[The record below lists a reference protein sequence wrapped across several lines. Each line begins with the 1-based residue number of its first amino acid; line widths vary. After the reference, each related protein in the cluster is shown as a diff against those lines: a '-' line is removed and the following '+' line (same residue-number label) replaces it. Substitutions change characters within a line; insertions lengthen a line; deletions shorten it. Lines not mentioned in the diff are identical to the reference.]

1 MRALLRRPSLL
12 TKFSVLSLLVIVALG
27 IGVGRMLQDR
37 IERRALLESTK
48 LAETMTTLGMQPI
61 LLPGDLAA
69 GQGDDHLSSLD
80 EQLKLR
86 DLDELGILRLKVFNS
101 DGVIVY
107 SDERSIVGE
116 MHADSP
122 GVRRAL
128 AGEIGSKLTHGTFDT
143 GEGQRALE
151 VYVPL
156 RLGGEGAPD
165 GVVEIYLPYEQVAA
179 AIAEDSR
186 RLYLLLAGGLLLLYA
201 TLFRIVAVASR
212 RLRHQALHD
221 DLTDLPNRT
230 LLYDRME
237 AALTAAD
244 RNGEPAALLLVDLD
258 RFKEVN
264 DTLGHDTGDRLLEE
278 VAARLQGVVRRG
290 DTLARLGGDE
300 FAVLLRGLP
309 DRGMAAE
316 LAGRLQEAIGRPFML
331 NGVSAVLD
339 ASIGIAHCPE
349 HGTDVHTLVQRAD
362 VAMYD
367 AKRSRTSIET
377 YSSERDP
384 YSAERLQLLGE
395 LRSAIG
401 NDELVLHYQPKV
413 DVGTQRVI
421 GVEAL
426 VRWQHPVHG
435 LLGPVEFVPLA
446 ERTGAI
452 GDLTR
457 WVLDNALAQARVW
470 RDAGQD
476 LTMAVNL
483 AAANI
488 ADATLP
494 DAVAA
499 LLERHGV
506 PGELL
511 ECEISEHTVM
521 ADPRRAMAILERL
534 RGLGVKLSL
543 DDFGTGHSSLS
554 YLKRLPLDE
563 VKIDRSFVMGMT
575 DDDNDAAIVRTTID
589 LARNLGLEVV
599 AEGVESQQILNDLS
613 ALSCDVAQGF
623 FLSRPLPAAELD
635 GWLAALG
642 YAVSVSL
649 RGPARKPS
657 SSSGSS

>member
-27 IGVGRMLQDR
+27 FGVGSVLQER
-37 IERRALLESTK
+37 IERRALLEATK
-48 LAETMTTLGMQPI
+48 LAEAITKLGVQPI

-69 GQGDDHLSSLD
+69 GQNEAHLDALD

-86 DLDELGILRLKVFNS
+86 DFDTLGIRRLKVFNA

-116 MHADSP
+116 AHPEAP
-122 GVRRAL
+122 AIRAAL
-128 AGEIGSKLTHGTFDT
+128 AGDTRRSVKETNFDD
-143 GEGQRALE
+143 GGGPRSLE

-156 RLGGEGAPD
+156 HVGGVSVPS
-165 GVVEIYLPYEQVAA
+165 GVVEVYLPYEPVAT

-186 RLYLLLAGGLLLLYA
+186 RLYLLLAGGLVLLYA

-221 DLTDLPNRT
+221 DLTDLPNRA
-230 LLYDRME
+230 LLYERME
-237 AALTAAD
+237 AALAAAE
-244 RNGEPAALLLVDLD
+244 RSGEPAALLLVDLD

-316 LAGRLQEAIGRPFML
+316 LAGRLQEAIARPFML
-331 NGVSAVLD
+331 DEVVAVLD

-377 YSSERDP
+377 YSPERDP
-384 YSAERLQLLGE
+384 YSAERLKLLGE
-395 LRSAIG
+395 LRTAIG
-401 NDELVLHYQPKV
+401 AGELVLHYQPKV
-413 DVGTQRVI
+413 DVATQRVV

-435 LLGPVEFVPLA
+435 LLGPAEFVPLA

-452 GDLTR
+452 GELTR
-457 WVLDNALAQARVW
+457 WVLDSALAQARVW
-470 RDAGQD
+470 RDAGLD

-506 PGELL
+506 PGDRL

-589 LARNLGLEVV
+589 LARNLGLDVV
-599 AEGVESQQILNDLS
+599 AEGVETETILRNLS
-613 ALSCDVAQGF
+613 ELSCDVAQGF
-623 FLSRPLPAAELD
+623 FLSRPLPAADLD
-635 GWLAALG
+635 GWLFERSATRSA
-642 YAVSVSL
+642 
-649 RGPARKPS
+649 
-657 SSSGSS
+657 

>member
-1 MRALLRRPSLL
+1 MRRPSLL

-27 IGVGRMLQDR
+27 IGVGLMLQER

-69 GQGDDHLSSLD
+69 GQNEAHLDSLD

-86 DLDELGILRLKVFNS
+86 DLDQLGILRLKVFND

-107 SDERSIVGE
+107 SDERKIVGE
-116 MHADSP
+116 AHPDSP

-128 AGEIGSKLTHGTFDT
+128 SGRIGSKLTHGTFDD
-143 GEGQRALE
+143 GRGQRALE

-156 RLGGEGAPD
+156 RLGGDGAVD
-165 GVVEIYLPYEQVAA
+165 GVVEIYLPYEPVAA
-179 AIAEDSR
+179 AISEDSR
-186 RLYLLLAGGLLLLYA
+186 RLAVLLAGGLLLLYA

-221 DLTDLPNRT
+221 DLTNLPNRT

-237 AALTAAD
+237 AALTAAE
-244 RNGEPAALLLVDLD
+244 RSGEPAALLLVDLD

-331 NGVSAVLD
+331 NGVAAVLD

-384 YSAERLQLLGE
+384 YSSERLQLLGE
-395 LRSAIG
+395 LRAAIG
-401 NDELVLHYQPKV
+401 NGELVLHYQPKV
-413 DVGTQRVI
+413 DVGTQRVL

-435 LLGPVEFVPLA
+435 LLAPTEFVPLA

-457 WVLDNALAQARVW
+457 WVLDNALAQARAW

-483 AAANI
+483 AAPNI

-506 PGELL
+506 PGDRL

-575 DDDNDAAIVRTTID
+575 VDDNDAAIVRTTID
-589 LARNLGLEVV
+589 LARNLGLDVV
-599 AEGVESQQILNDLS
+599 AEGVESQEILNDLS

-623 FLSRPLPAAELD
+623 FLSRPLPAADLD
-635 GWLAALG
+635 SWLAERAG
-642 YAVSVSL
+642 AT
-649 RGPARKPS
+649 PS
-657 SSSGSS
+657 A

>member
-1 MRALLRRPSLL
+1 M
-12 TKFSVLSLLVIVALG
+12 
-27 IGVGRMLQDR
+27 
-37 IERRALLESTK
+37 
-48 LAETMTTLGMQPI
+48 
-61 LLPGDLAA
+61 
-69 GQGDDHLSSLD
+69 
-80 EQLKLR
+80 
-86 DLDELGILRLKVFNS
+86 
-101 DGVIVY
+101 
-107 SDERSIVGE
+107 
-116 MHADSP
+116 
-122 GVRRAL
+122 
-128 AGEIGSKLTHGTFDT
+128 
-143 GEGQRALE
+143 
-151 VYVPL
+151 
-156 RLGGEGAPD
+156 
-165 GVVEIYLPYEQVAA
+165 AA

-186 RLYLLLAGGLLLLYA
+186 RLYLLLALGFVLLYA

-221 DLTDLPNRT
+221 DLTDLPNRA

-237 AALTAAD
+237 AALTAAE
-244 RNGEPAALLLVDLD
+244 RSGEPAALLLVDLD

-264 DTLGHDTGDRLLEE
+264 DTLGHDSGDRLLEE

-316 LAGRLQEAIGRPFML
+316 LAGRLQDAIARPFLL

-377 YSSERDP
+377 YSPDRDP
-384 YSAERLQLLGE
+384 YSSERLQLLGE
-395 LRSAIG
+395 LRAAIG
-401 NDELVLHYQPKV
+401 AGELVLHYQPKV
-413 DVGTQRVI
+413 DVATQRVI

-470 RDAGQD
+470 RDAGLD

-483 AAANI
+483 AAPNI

-494 DAVAA
+494 DAVAE

-506 PGELL
+506 PGDRL

-534 RGLGVKLSL
+534 RALGVRLSL

-613 ALSCDVAQGF
+613 APVLRRGAG
-623 FLSRPLPAAELD
+623 LLPLAPAAGRRARRLAGDARGDLRRQRELARPGAEAELEQPLLVGRADDRLAVDALERELAHAAALD
-635 GWLAALG
+635 GLHERLERRGQPLVVGLRQHLEALAAALDVEHG
-642 YAVSVSL
+642 LAAGEHDVGARLAGGRAVL
-649 RGPARKPS
+649 RAWAT
-657 SSSGSS
+657 

>member
-27 IGVGRMLQDR
+27 LGVGSVLHDR
-37 IERRALLESTK
+37 IERRALLEATQ
-48 LAETMTTLGMQPI
+48 LAETMTKLGLQPI
-61 LLPGDLAA
+61 LLPGDLVA
-69 GQGDDHLSSLD
+69 GKGEAHLDALD
-80 EQLKLR
+80 EQLRLR
-86 DLDELGILRLKVFNS
+86 DVDELGILRLKVFNA

-107 SDERSIVGE
+107 SDERAIVGE
-116 MHADSP
+116 AHPDSP
-122 GVRRAL
+122 GVRDAL
-128 AGEIGSKLTHGTFDT
+128 AGKVGRHLTYGTFDDGKGT
-143 GEGQRALE
+143 RALE
-151 VYVPL
+151 VYAPL
-156 RLGGEGAPD
+156 RLGGGDGPAD
-165 GVVEIYLPYEQVAA
+165 GVVEIYLPYAPVAA
-179 AIAEDSR
+179 AIAEDTK
-186 RLYLLLAGGLLLLYA
+186 RLILLLAGGLVLLYA
-201 TLFRIVAVASR
+201 VLFRIVAVASR

-230 LLYDRME
+230 LLYERME
-237 AALTAAD
+237 GALAAAE
-244 RNGEPAALLLVDLD
+244 RSGEPAALLLVDLD

-316 LAGRLQEAIGRPFML
+316 LAGRLQEAIARPFVL
-331 NGVSAVLD
+331 NGVAAVLD

-377 YSSERDP
+377 YSPARDP

-395 LRSAIG
+395 LRTAIG
-401 NDELVLHYQPKV
+401 NGELVLHYQPKV
-413 DVGTQRVI
+413 DVASQRVV

-426 VRWQHPVHG
+426 VRWQHPQRG
-435 LLGPVEFVPLA
+435 LLAPAEFVPLA

-457 WVLDNALAQARVW
+457 WVLDSALAQCRAW
-470 RDAGQD
+470 RDAGLD

-483 AAANI
+483 AAPNI
-488 ADATLP
+488 ADAALP

-499 LLERHGV
+499 LLEHHGV
-506 PGELL
+506 PGDRL

-554 YLKRLPLDE
+554 YLKQLPLDE

-575 DDDNDAAIVRTTID
+575 EDDNDAAIVRTTID

-599 AEGVESQQILNDLS
+599 AEGVESETILQNLSDL
-613 ALSCDVAQGF
+613 ACDVAQGF
-623 FLSRPLPAAELD
+623 YLSRPLPAAELD
-635 GWLAALG
+635 GWLADRVTQSA
-642 YAVSVSL
+642 
-649 RGPARKPS
+649 
-657 SSSGSS
+657 

>member
-12 TKFSVLSLLVIVALG
+12 TKFSLLSLLVIVALG
-27 IGVGRMLQDR
+27 IGVGAMLQER
-37 IERRALLESTK
+37 IERRALLEATK
-48 LAETMTTLGMQPI
+48 LAEAMTTLGIQPI

-69 GQGDDHLSSLD
+69 GQNEAHLDALD

-86 DLDELGILRLKVFNS
+86 DFDSLGIRRLKIFNA

-116 MHADSP
+116 AHPAAP
-122 GVRRAL
+122 AIRGAL
-128 AGEIGSKLTHGTFDT
+128 AGDVERSVKETDFSDGKGDHS
-143 GEGQRALE
+143 LE

-156 RLGGEGAPD
+156 RLGGASVPS
-165 GVVEIYLPYEQVAA
+165 GVVEVYLPYTPVAD
-179 AIAEDSR
+179 AIAEDTR
-186 RLYLLLAGGLLLLYA
+186 QLILLLAGGLLLLYA
-201 TLFRIVAVASR
+201 VLFRIVAVASR
-212 RLRHQALHD
+212 KLRHQALHD
-221 DLTDLPNRT
+221 DLTDLPNRA
-230 LLYDRME
+230 LLYERME
-237 AALTAAD
+237 AALAAAD

-316 LAGRLQEAIGRPFML
+316 LAGRLQDAIARPFML
-331 NGVSAVLD
+331 NGVAAVLD

-377 YSSERDP
+377 YTSERDP

-395 LRSAIG
+395 LRAAIG
-401 NDELVLHYQPKV
+401 AGELVLHYQPKV
-413 DVGTQRVI
+413 DVASQRVV

-435 LLGPVEFVPLA
+435 LLGPAEFVPLA

-457 WVLDNALAQARVW
+457 WVLDNALAQARAW

-483 AAANI
+483 AAPNI

-506 PGELL
+506 PGDRL

-589 LARNLGLEVV
+589 LARNLGLDVV
-599 AEGVESQQILNDLS
+599 AEGVESETILRNLS
-613 ALSCDVAQGF
+613 DLSCDIAQGF
-623 FLSRPLPAAELD
+623 YLSRPLPAAELD
-635 GWLAALG
+635 GWLAAR
-642 YAVSVSL
+642 AAST
-649 RGPARKPS
+649 PS
-657 SSSGSS
+657 A